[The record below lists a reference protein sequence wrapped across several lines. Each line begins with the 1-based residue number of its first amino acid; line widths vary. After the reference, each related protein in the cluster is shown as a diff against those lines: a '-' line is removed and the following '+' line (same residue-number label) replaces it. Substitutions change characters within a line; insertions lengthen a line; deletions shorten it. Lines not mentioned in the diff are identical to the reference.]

1 MLQFRC
7 VGLLFGKL
15 TARLIRRSLH
25 LPPPYIAPAPSLE
38 LPGRPGGCSEGSRS
52 VGEGPKE
59 DALGGGLERQRR
71 SRAGGGVGSWAAD
84 GPSAAAQQTDT
95 VEEGDAQ
102 ITLSSLY

>member
-7 VGLLFGKL
+7 AGLLFGKL
-15 TARLIRRSLH
+15 TAWMIRRSLH
-25 LPPPYIAPAPSLE
+25 LPPPYIAPAPLLQ
-38 LPGRPGGCSEGSRS
+38 LPERPGGCGEGSRS
-52 VGEGPKE
+52 AGEGPRE
-59 DALGGGLERQRR
+59 DAPGGGLERQRR

-84 GPSAAAQQTDT
+84 GPPVVAQQIEA